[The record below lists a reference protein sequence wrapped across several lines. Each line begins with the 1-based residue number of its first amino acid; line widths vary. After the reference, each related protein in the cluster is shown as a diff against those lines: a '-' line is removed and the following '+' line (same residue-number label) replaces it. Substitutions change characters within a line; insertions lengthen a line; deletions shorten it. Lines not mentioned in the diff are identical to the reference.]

1 MKSQDW
7 HVKQFDREHGSFEQ
21 FRELV
26 YEDINAFHEEAL
38 DEKRKEL
45 EKEDKAHILE
55 LEKED
60 KAHILDLEK
69 FKIEKKKLDIESE
82 MMFYNGFR
90 PAILIISLF
99 VGIALMIF
107 LIKKYARDNNSH
119 RNESGNDRRRY
130 SRGNL
135 TISTR
140 NNNES
145 LTTSTQL

>member
-107 LIKKYARDNNSH
+107 LIKIYARDNNSH

>member
-1 MKSQDW
+1 MKSEDW

-38 DEKRKEL
+38 DEKRK
-45 EKEDKAHILE
+45 E

-107 LIKKYARDNNSH
+107 LIKIYARDNNSH